1 MYVHDI
7 EIALG
12 RRGLDIAAKCLRLL
26 LLQLRPLNLQLLLL
40 WLQKRLLVI
49 GGLSGQVRLL
59 LLRVHGKTGSIQGP
73 RQIIPF
79 EVRPLMLLK
88 LLLLISLR
96 TPLLLVL
103 LVRGLNLLLLLLWLL
118 VLLLWLLLLR
128 LLLLWVLLL

>member
-1 MYVHDI
+1 MYPW
-7 EIALG
+7 IALG
-12 RRGLDIAAKCLRLL
+12 RRGLDIAGKWLRLL
-26 LLQLRPLNLQLLLL
+26 LLRPLNLQLLLL

-49 GGLSGQVRLL
+49 GGLSGQLRLL
-59 LLRVHGKTGSIQGP
+59 LLRVHRKTGSIQGP

-96 TPLLLVL
+96 TPLLLEL